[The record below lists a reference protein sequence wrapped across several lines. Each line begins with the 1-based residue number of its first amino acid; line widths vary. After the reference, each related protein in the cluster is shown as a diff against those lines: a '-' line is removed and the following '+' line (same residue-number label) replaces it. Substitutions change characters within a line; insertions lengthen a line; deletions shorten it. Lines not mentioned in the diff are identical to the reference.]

1 MITAHIHEVTGS
13 NPVFSTGTIL
23 VVANRQSNAPGLT
36 YKGTRQV
43 THELFPLA
51 GIIMSGSFASFDGWE
66 QFEAAIE
73 EDDFKAAC
81 RHPAV
86 A

>member
-13 NPVFSTGTIL
+13 NPVFPIGTIL

-51 GIIMSGSFASFDGWE
+51 GIIMSGSFKSFTDWE
-66 QFEAAIE
+66 DYAAAID